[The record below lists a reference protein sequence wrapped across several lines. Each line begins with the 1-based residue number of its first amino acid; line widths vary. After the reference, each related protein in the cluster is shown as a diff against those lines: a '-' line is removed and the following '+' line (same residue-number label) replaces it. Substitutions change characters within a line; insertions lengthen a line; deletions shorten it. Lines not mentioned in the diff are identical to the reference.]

1 MGETQMFTTAM
12 AGMMQQIG
20 TFALTAEPAKEPS
33 AIAGFFQYAIS
44 ISPRLFEGLKMT
56 LAMTV
61 CALALGIIMGMVSC
75 LFSIS
80 KNKVL
85 NKIAGA
91 YLSVIRGTPLMIQ
104 ATFIYF
110 GLSAALH
117 VKISPFVASIIVLM
131 LNSGAYLSE
140 IFRSGISAINKGQM
154 EAARS
159 LGLPH
164 GVAMRKIIL
173 PQAFRI
179 VIPSVTNQFIITLKD
194 TSILSVI
201 GVAEMTK
208 QSQQIISNN
217 FRAFET
223 YAIVAVWYYIIVV
236 ILTHLFQLLER
247 RMSTK

>member
-1 MGETQMFTTAM
+1 MGEIFVTAM
-12 AGMMQQIG
+12 TNMFPQTGH
-20 TFALTAEPAKEPS
+20 FALAVGGS
-33 AIAGFFQYAIS
+33 SNFFEYAVS

-56 LAMTV
+56 IAMTV
-61 CALALGIIMGMVSC
+61 CSLILGILVGLLSC
-75 LFSIS
+75 FCSIS
-80 KNKVL
+80 KSFIL
-85 NKIAGA
+85 NKLSGA
-91 YLSVIRGTPLMIQ
+91 YLSIIRGTPLMVQ

-110 GLSAALH
+110 GLSAALNMP
-117 VKISPFVASIIVLM
+117 ITSFTASIIVLM

-164 GVAMRKIIL
+164 GVAMRMIIL

-201 GVAEMTK
+201 GVAEMMR
-208 QSQQIISNN
+208 QSQQLIANN

-223 YAIVAVWYYIIVV
+223 YAIVAVWYYVLVI
-236 ILTHLFQLLER
+236 ILTKLFKLLER
-247 RMSTK
+247 RLAN

>member
-1 MGETQMFTTAM
+1 MGEIFVTAM
-12 AGMMQQIG
+12 TNMFPQTGH
-20 TFALTAEPAKEPS
+20 FALAVGGS
-33 AIAGFFQYAIS
+33 SNFFEYAVS

-56 LAMTV
+56 IAMTV
-61 CALALGIIMGMVSC
+61 CSLILGILVGLLSC
-75 LFSIS
+75 FCSIS
-80 KNKVL
+80 KSFIL
-85 NKIAGA
+85 NKLSGA
-91 YLSVIRGTPLMIQ
+91 YLSIIRGTPLMVQ

-110 GLSAALH
+110 GLSAALNMP
-117 VKISPFVASIIVLM
+117 ITSFTASIIVLM

-201 GVAEMTK
+201 GVAEMMR
-208 QSQQIISNN
+208 QSQQLIANN
-217 FRAFET
+217 FCAFET
-223 YAIVAVWYYIIVV
+223 YAIVAVWYYVLVI
-236 ILTHLFQLLER
+236 ILTKLFKLLER
-247 RMSTK
+247 RLAN

>member
-1 MGETQMFTTAM
+1 MGEIFVTAM
-12 AGMMQQIG
+12 TNMFPQTGH
-20 TFALTAEPAKEPS
+20 FALAVGGS
-33 AIAGFFQYAIS
+33 SNFFEYAVS

-56 LAMTV
+56 IAMTV
-61 CALALGIIMGMVSC
+61 CSLILGILVGLLSC
-75 LFSIS
+75 FCSIS
-80 KNKVL
+80 KSFIL
-85 NKIAGA
+85 NKLSGA
-91 YLSVIRGTPLMIQ
+91 YLSIIRGTPLMVQ

-110 GLSAALH
+110 GLSAALNMP
-117 VKISPFVASIIVLM
+117 ITSFTASIIVLM

-140 IFRSGISAINKGQM
+140 IFRSGINKGQM

-201 GVAEMTK
+201 GVAEMMR
-208 QSQQIISNN
+208 QSQQLIANN

-223 YAIVAVWYYIIVV
+223 YAIVAVWYYVLVI
-236 ILTHLFQLLER
+236 ILTKLFKLLER
-247 RMSTK
+247 RLAN

>member
-1 MGETQMFTTAM
+1 MGEIFVTAM
-12 AGMMQQIG
+12 TNMFPQTGH
-20 TFALTAEPAKEPS
+20 FALAVGGS
-33 AIAGFFQYAIS
+33 SNFFEYAVS
-44 ISPRLFEGLKMT
+44 ISPRLVEGLKMT
-56 LAMTV
+56 IAMTV
-61 CALALGIIMGMVSC
+61 CSLILGILVGLLSC
-75 LFSIS
+75 FCSIS
-80 KNKVL
+80 KSFIL
-85 NKIAGA
+85 NKLSGA
-91 YLSVIRGTPLMIQ
+91 YLSIIRGTPLMVQ

-110 GLSAALH
+110 GLSAALNMP
-117 VKISPFVASIIVLM
+117 ITSFTASIIVLM

-201 GVAEMTK
+201 GVAEMMR
-208 QSQQIISNN
+208 QSQQLIANN

-223 YAIVAVWYYIIVV
+223 YAIVAVWYYVLVI
-236 ILTHLFQLLER
+236 ILTKLFKLLER
-247 RMSTK
+247 RLAN

>member
-1 MGETQMFTTAM
+1 MGEIFVTAM
-12 AGMMQQIG
+12 TNMFPQTGH
-20 TFALTAEPAKEPS
+20 FALAVGGS
-33 AIAGFFQYAIS
+33 SNFFEYAVS

-56 LAMTV
+56 IAMTV
-61 CALALGIIMGMVSC
+61 CSLILGILVGLLSC
-75 LFSIS
+75 FCSIS
-80 KNKVL
+80 KSFIL
-85 NKIAGA
+85 NKLSGA
-91 YLSVIRGTPLMIQ
+91 YLSIIRGTPLMVQ

-110 GLSAALH
+110 GLSAALNMP
-117 VKISPFVASIIVLM
+117 ITSFTASIIVLM
-131 LNSGAYLSE
+131 LNSGAYLPE
-140 IFRSGISAINKGQM
+140 ILRSGISAINKGQM

-201 GVAEMTK
+201 GVAEMMR
-208 QSQQIISNN
+208 QSQQLIANN

-223 YAIVAVWYYIIVV
+223 YAIVAVWYYVLVI
-236 ILTHLFQLLER
+236 ILTKLFKLLER
-247 RMSTK
+247 RLAN

>member
-1 MGETQMFTTAM
+1 MGEIFVTAM
-12 AGMMQQIG
+12 TNMFPQTGH
-20 TFALTAEPAKEPS
+20 FALAVGGS
-33 AIAGFFQYAIS
+33 SNFFEYAVS

-56 LAMTV
+56 IAMTV
-61 CALALGIIMGMVSC
+61 CSLILGILVGLLYC
-75 LFSIS
+75 FCSIS
-80 KNKVL
+80 KSFIL
-85 NKIAGA
+85 NKLSGA
-91 YLSVIRGTPLMIQ
+91 YLSIIRGTPLMVQ

-110 GLSAALH
+110 GLSAALNMP
-117 VKISPFVASIIVLM
+117 ITSFTASIIVLM

-201 GVAEMTK
+201 GVAEMMR
-208 QSQQIISNN
+208 QSQQLIANN

-223 YAIVAVWYYIIVV
+223 YAIVAVWYYVLVI
-236 ILTHLFQLLER
+236 ILTKLFKLLER
-247 RMSTK
+247 RLAN

>member
-1 MGETQMFTTAM
+1 MGEIFVTAM
-12 AGMMQQIG
+12 TNMFPQTGH
-20 TFALTAEPAKEPS
+20 FALAVGGS
-33 AIAGFFQYAIS
+33 SNFFEYAVS

-56 LAMTV
+56 IAMTV
-61 CALALGIIMGMVSC
+61 CSLILGILVGLLSC
-75 LFSIS
+75 FCSIS
-80 KNKVL
+80 KSFIL
-85 NKIAGA
+85 NKLSGA
-91 YLSVIRGTPLMIQ
+91 YLSIIRGTPLMVQ

-110 GLSAALH
+110 GLSAALNMP
-117 VKISPFVASIIVLM
+117 ITSFTASIIVLM

-201 GVAEMTK
+201 GVAEMMR
-208 QSQQIISNN
+208 QSQQLNANN

-223 YAIVAVWYYIIVV
+223 YAIVAVWYYVLVI
-236 ILTHLFQLLER
+236 ILTKLFKLLER
-247 RMSTK
+247 RLAN

>member
-1 MGETQMFTTAM
+1 MGEIFVTAM
-12 AGMMQQIG
+12 TNMFPQTGH
-20 TFALTAEPAKEPS
+20 FALAVGGS
-33 AIAGFFQYAIS
+33 SNFFEYAVS

-56 LAMTV
+56 IAMTV
-61 CALALGIIMGMVSC
+61 CSLILGILVGLLSC
-75 LFSIS
+75 FCSIS
-80 KNKVL
+80 KSFIL
-85 NKIAGA
+85 NKLSGA
-91 YLSVIRGTPLMIQ
+91 YLSIIRGTPLMVQ

-110 GLSAALH
+110 GLSAALNMP
-117 VKISPFVASIIVLM
+117 ITSFTASIIVLM
-131 LNSGAYLSE
+131 LNAGAYLSE

-201 GVAEMTK
+201 GVAEMMR
-208 QSQQIISNN
+208 QSQQLIANN

-223 YAIVAVWYYIIVV
+223 YAIVAVWYYVLVI
-236 ILTHLFQLLER
+236 ILTKLFKLLER
-247 RMSTK
+247 RLAN

>member
-1 MGETQMFTTAM
+1 MGEIFVTAM
-12 AGMMQQIG
+12 TIMFPQIG
-20 TFALTAEPAKEPS
+20 HFALAVGGS
-33 AIAGFFQYAIS
+33 SNFFEYAVS

-56 LAMTV
+56 IAMTV
-61 CALALGIIMGMVSC
+61 CSLILGILVGLLSC
-75 LFSIS
+75 FCSIS
-80 KNKVL
+80 KSFIL
-85 NKIAGA
+85 NKLSGA
-91 YLSVIRGTPLMIQ
+91 YLSIIRGTPLMVQ

-110 GLSAALH
+110 GLSAALNMP
-117 VKISPFVASIIVLM
+117 ITSFTASIIVLM

-201 GVAEMTK
+201 GVAEMMR
-208 QSQQIISNN
+208 QSQQLIANN

-223 YAIVAVWYYIIVV
+223 YAIVAVWYYVLVI
-236 ILTHLFQLLER
+236 ILTKLFKLLER
-247 RMSTK
+247 RLAN

>member
-1 MGETQMFTTAM
+1 MGEIFVTAM
-12 AGMMQQIG
+12 TNMFPQTGH
-20 TFALTAEPAKEPS
+20 FALAVGGS
-33 AIAGFFQYAIS
+33 SNFFEYAVS

-56 LAMTV
+56 IAMTV
-61 CALALGIIMGMVSC
+61 CSLILGILVGLLSC
-75 LFSIS
+75 FCSIS
-80 KNKVL
+80 KSFIL
-85 NKIAGA
+85 NKLSGA
-91 YLSVIRGTPLMIQ
+91 YLSIIRGTPLMVQ
-104 ATFIYF
+104 ATFICF
-110 GLSAALH
+110 GLSAALNMP
-117 VKISPFVASIIVLM
+117 ITSFTASIIVLM

-201 GVAEMTK
+201 GVAEMMR
-208 QSQQIISNN
+208 QSQQLIANN

-223 YAIVAVWYYIIVV
+223 YAIVAVWYYVLVI
-236 ILTHLFQLLER
+236 ILTKLFKLLER
-247 RMSTK
+247 RLAN

>member
-1 MGETQMFTTAM
+1 MPITSFT
-12 AGMMQQIG
+12 
-20 TFALTAEPAKEPS
+20 
-33 AIAGFFQYAIS
+33 
-44 ISPRLFEGLKMT
+44 
-56 LAMTV
+56 
-61 CALALGIIMGMVSC
+61 
-75 LFSIS
+75 
-80 KNKVL
+80 
-85 NKIAGA
+85 
-91 YLSVIRGTPLMIQ
+91 
-104 ATFIYF
+104 
-110 GLSAALH
+110 
-117 VKISPFVASIIVLM
+117 ASIIVLM

-201 GVAEMTK
+201 GVAEMMR
-208 QSQQIISNN
+208 QSQQLIANN

-223 YAIVAVWYYIIVV
+223 YAIVAVSYYVLVI
-236 ILTHLFQLLER
+236 ILTKLFKLLER
-247 RMSTK
+247 RLAN

>member
-1 MGETQMFTTAM
+1 MGEIFVTAM
-12 AGMMQQIG
+12 TNMFPQTGH
-20 TFALTAEPAKEPS
+20 FALAVGGS
-33 AIAGFFQYAIS
+33 SNFFEYAVS

-56 LAMTV
+56 IAMTV
-61 CALALGIIMGMVSC
+61 CSLILGILVGLLSC
-75 LFSIS
+75 FCSIS
-80 KNKVL
+80 KSFIL
-85 NKIAGA
+85 NKLSGA
-91 YLSVIRGTPLMIQ
+91 YLSIIRGTPLMVQ

-110 GLSAALH
+110 GLSAALNMP
-117 VKISPFVASIIVLM
+117 ITSFTASIIVLM

-201 GVAEMTK
+201 GVAEMMR
-208 QSQQIISNN
+208 QSQQLIANN

-223 YAIVAVWYYIIVV
+223 Y
-236 ILTHLFQLLER
+236 ILTKLFKLLER
-247 RMSTK
+247 RLAN

>member
-1 MGETQMFTTAM
+1 MGEIFVTAM
-12 AGMMQQIG
+12 TNMFPQTGH
-20 TFALTAEPAKEPS
+20 FALAVGGS
-33 AIAGFFQYAIS
+33 SNFFEYAVS

-56 LAMTV
+56 IAMTV
-61 CALALGIIMGMVSC
+61 CSLILGILVGLLSC
-75 LFSIS
+75 FCSIS
-80 KNKVL
+80 KSFIL
-85 NKIAGA
+85 NKLSGA
-91 YLSVIRGTPLMIQ
+91 YLSIIRGTPLMVQ

-110 GLSAALH
+110 GLSAALNMP
-117 VKISPFVASIIVLM
+117 ITSFTASIIVLM

-164 GVAMRKIIL
+164 SVAMRKIIL

-201 GVAEMTK
+201 GVAEMMR
-208 QSQQIISNN
+208 QSQQLIANN

-223 YAIVAVWYYIIVV
+223 YAIVAVWYYVLVI
-236 ILTHLFQLLER
+236 ILTKLFKLLER
-247 RMSTK
+247 RLAN

>member
-1 MGETQMFTTAM
+1 MGEIFVTAM
-12 AGMMQQIG
+12 TNMFPQTGH
-20 TFALTAEPAKEPS
+20 FALAVGGS
-33 AIAGFFQYAIS
+33 SNFFEYAVS

-56 LAMTV
+56 IAMTV
-61 CALALGIIMGMVSC
+61 CSLILGILVGLLSC
-75 LFSIS
+75 FCSIS
-80 KNKVL
+80 KSFIL
-85 NKIAGA
+85 NKLSGA
-91 YLSVIRGTPLMIQ
+91 YLSIIRGTPLMVQ

-110 GLSAALH
+110 GLSAALNMP
-117 VKISPFVASIIVLM
+117 ITSFTASIIVLM

-201 GVAEMTK
+201 GVAEMMR
-208 QSQQIISNN
+208 QSQQLIANK

-223 YAIVAVWYYIIVV
+223 YAIVAVWYYVLVI
-236 ILTHLFQLLER
+236 ILTKLFKLLER
-247 RMSTK
+247 RLAN

>member
-1 MGETQMFTTAM
+1 MGEIFVTAM
-12 AGMMQQIG
+12 TNMFPQTGH
-20 TFALTAEPAKEPS
+20 FALAVGGS
-33 AIAGFFQYAIS
+33 SNFFEYAVS

-56 LAMTV
+56 IAMTV
-61 CALALGIIMGMVSC
+61 CSLILGILVGLLSC
-75 LFSIS
+75 FCSIS
-80 KNKVL
+80 KSFIL
-85 NKIAGA
+85 NKLSGA
-91 YLSVIRGTPLMIQ
+91 YLSIIRGTPLMVQ

-110 GLSAALH
+110 GLSASLNMP
-117 VKISPFVASIIVLM
+117 ITSFTASIIVLM

-201 GVAEMTK
+201 GVAEMMR
-208 QSQQIISNN
+208 QSQQLIANN

-223 YAIVAVWYYIIVV
+223 YAIVAVWYYVLVI
-236 ILTHLFQLLER
+236 ILTKLFKLLER
-247 RMSTK
+247 RLAN

>member
-1 MGETQMFTTAM
+1 MGEIFVTAM
-12 AGMMQQIG
+12 TNMFPQTGH
-20 TFALTAEPAKEPS
+20 FALAVGGSSNFYE
-33 AIAGFFQYAIS
+33 YAVS

-56 LAMTV
+56 IAMTV
-61 CALALGIIMGMVSC
+61 CSLILGILVGLLSC
-75 LFSIS
+75 FCSIS
-80 KNKVL
+80 KSFIL
-85 NKIAGA
+85 NKLSGA
-91 YLSVIRGTPLMIQ
+91 YLSIIRGTPLMVQ

-110 GLSAALH
+110 GLSAALNMP
-117 VKISPFVASIIVLM
+117 ITSFTASIIVLM

-201 GVAEMTK
+201 GVAEMMR
-208 QSQQIISNN
+208 QSQQLIANN

-223 YAIVAVWYYIIVV
+223 YAIVAVWYYVLVI
-236 ILTHLFQLLER
+236 ILTKLFKLLER
-247 RMSTK
+247 RLAN

>member
-1 MGETQMFTTAM
+1 MGEIFVTAM
-12 AGMMQQIG
+12 TNMFPQTGH
-20 TFALTAEPAKEPS
+20 FALAVGGS
-33 AIAGFFQYAIS
+33 SNFFEYAVS
-44 ISPRLFEGLKMT
+44 IFPRLFEGLKMT
-56 LAMTV
+56 IAMTV
-61 CALALGIIMGMVSC
+61 CSLILGILVGLLSC
-75 LFSIS
+75 VCSIS
-80 KNKVL
+80 KSFIL
-85 NKIAGA
+85 NKLSGA
-91 YLSVIRGTPLMIQ
+91 YLSIIRGTPLMVQ

-110 GLSAALH
+110 GLSAALNMP
-117 VKISPFVASIIVLM
+117 ITSFTASIIVLM

-201 GVAEMTK
+201 GVAEMMR
-208 QSQQIISNN
+208 QSQQLIANN

-223 YAIVAVWYYIIVV
+223 YAIVAVWYYVLVI
-236 ILTHLFQLLER
+236 ILTKLFKLLER
-247 RMSTK
+247 RLAN

>member
-1 MGETQMFTTAM
+1 MGEIFVTAM
-12 AGMMQQIG
+12 TNIFPQTGH
-20 TFALTAEPAKEPS
+20 FALAVGGS
-33 AIAGFFQYAIS
+33 SNFFEYAVS

-56 LAMTV
+56 IAMTV
-61 CALALGIIMGMVSC
+61 CSLILGILVGLLSC
-75 LFSIS
+75 FCSIS
-80 KNKVL
+80 KSFIL
-85 NKIAGA
+85 NKLSGA
-91 YLSVIRGTPLMIQ
+91 YLSIIRGTPLMVQ

-110 GLSAALH
+110 GLSAALNMP
-117 VKISPFVASIIVLM
+117 ITSFTASIIVLM

-201 GVAEMTK
+201 GVAEMMR
-208 QSQQIISNN
+208 QSQQLIANN

-223 YAIVAVWYYIIVV
+223 YAIVAVWYYVLVI
-236 ILTHLFQLLER
+236 ILTKLFKLLER
-247 RMSTK
+247 RLAN

>member
-1 MGETQMFTTAM
+1 MGEIFVTAM
-12 AGMMQQIG
+12 TNMFPQTGH
-20 TFALTAEPAKEPS
+20 FALAVGGS
-33 AIAGFFQYAIS
+33 SNFFEYAVS

-56 LAMTV
+56 IAMTV
-61 CALALGIIMGMVSC
+61 CSLILGILVGLLSC
-75 LFSIS
+75 FCSIS
-80 KNKVL
+80 KSFIL
-85 NKIAGA
+85 NKLSGA
-91 YLSVIRGTPLMIQ
+91 YLSIIRGTPLMVQ

-110 GLSAALH
+110 GLSAALNMP
-117 VKISPFVASIIVLM
+117 ITSFTASIIVLM

-140 IFRSGISAINKGQM
+140 IFRSGSSAINKGQM

-201 GVAEMTK
+201 GVAEMMR
-208 QSQQIISNN
+208 QSQQLIANN

-223 YAIVAVWYYIIVV
+223 YAIVAVWYYVLVI
-236 ILTHLFQLLER
+236 ILTKLFKLLER
-247 RMSTK
+247 RLAN

>member
-1 MGETQMFTTAM
+1 MGEIFVTAM
-12 AGMMQQIG
+12 TNMFPQTGH
-20 TFALTAEPAKEPS
+20 FALAVGGS
-33 AIAGFFQYAIS
+33 SNFFECAVS
-44 ISPRLFEGLKMT
+44 ISPRLFEWLKMT
-56 LAMTV
+56 IAMTV
-61 CALALGIIMGMVSC
+61 CSLILGILVGLLSC
-75 LFSIS
+75 FCSIS
-80 KNKVL
+80 KSFIL
-85 NKIAGA
+85 NKLSGA
-91 YLSVIRGTPLMIQ
+91 YLSIIRGTPLMVQ

-110 GLSAALH
+110 GLSAALNMP
-117 VKISPFVASIIVLM
+117 ITSFTASIIVLM

-201 GVAEMTK
+201 GVAEMMR
-208 QSQQIISNN
+208 QSQQLIANN

-223 YAIVAVWYYIIVV
+223 YAIVAVWYYVLVI
-236 ILTHLFQLLER
+236 ILTKLFKLLER
-247 RMSTK
+247 RLAN

>member
-1 MGETQMFTTAM
+1 MGEIFVTAM
-12 AGMMQQIG
+12 TNMFPQTGH
-20 TFALTAEPAKEPS
+20 FALAVGGS
-33 AIAGFFQYAIS
+33 SNFFEYAVS

-56 LAMTV
+56 IAMTV
-61 CALALGIIMGMVSC
+61 CSLILGILVGLLSC
-75 LFSIS
+75 FCSIS
-80 KNKVL
+80 KSFIL
-85 NKIAGA
+85 NKLSGA
-91 YLSVIRGTPLMIQ
+91 YLSIIRGTPLMVQ

-110 GLSAALH
+110 GLSAALNMP
-117 VKISPFVASIIVLM
+117 ITSFTASIIVLM

-201 GVAEMTK
+201 GVAEMMR
-208 QSQQIISNN
+208 QSQQLIANS

-223 YAIVAVWYYIIVV
+223 YAIVAVWYYVLVI
-236 ILTHLFQLLER
+236 ILTKLFKLLER
-247 RMSTK
+247 RLAN

>member
-1 MGETQMFTTAM
+1 MAEIFVTAM
-12 AGMMQQIG
+12 TNMFPQTGH
-20 TFALTAEPAKEPS
+20 FALAVGGS
-33 AIAGFFQYAIS
+33 SNFFEYAVS

-56 LAMTV
+56 IAMTV
-61 CALALGIIMGMVSC
+61 CSLILGILVGLLSC
-75 LFSIS
+75 FCSIS
-80 KNKVL
+80 KSFIL
-85 NKIAGA
+85 NKLSGA
-91 YLSVIRGTPLMIQ
+91 YLSIIRGTPLMVQ

-110 GLSAALH
+110 GLSAALNMP
-117 VKISPFVASIIVLM
+117 ITSFTASIIVLM

-201 GVAEMTK
+201 GVAEMMR
-208 QSQQIISNN
+208 QSQQLIANN

-223 YAIVAVWYYIIVV
+223 YAIVAVWYYVLVI
-236 ILTHLFQLLER
+236 ILTKLFKLLER
-247 RMSTK
+247 RLAN

>member
-1 MGETQMFTTAM
+1 MGEIFVTAM
-12 AGMMQQIG
+12 TNMFPQAGH
-20 TFALTAEPAKEPS
+20 FALAVGGS
-33 AIAGFFQYAIS
+33 SNFFEYAVS
-44 ISPRLFEGLKMT
+44 IFPRLFEGLKMT
-56 LAMTV
+56 IAMTV
-61 CALALGIIMGMVSC
+61 CSLILGILVGLLSC
-75 LFSIS
+75 FCSIS
-80 KNKVL
+80 KSFIL
-85 NKIAGA
+85 NKLSGA
-91 YLSVIRGTPLMIQ
+91 YLSIIRGTPLMVQ

-110 GLSAALH
+110 GLSAALNMP
-117 VKISPFVASIIVLM
+117 ITSFTASIIVLM

-201 GVAEMTK
+201 GVAEMMR
-208 QSQQIISNN
+208 QSQQLIANN

-223 YAIVAVWYYIIVV
+223 YAIVAVWYYVLVI
-236 ILTHLFQLLER
+236 ILTKLFKLLER
-247 RMSTK
+247 RLAN

>member
-1 MGETQMFTTAM
+1 MGEIFVTAM
-12 AGMMQQIG
+12 TNMFPQTGH
-20 TFALTAEPAKEPS
+20 FALAVGGS
-33 AIAGFFQYAIS
+33 SNFFEYAVS

-56 LAMTV
+56 IAMTV
-61 CALALGIIMGMVSC
+61 CSLILGILVGLLSC
-75 LFSIS
+75 FCSIS
-80 KNKVL
+80 KSFIL
-85 NKIAGA
+85 NKLSGA
-91 YLSVIRGTPLMIQ
+91 YLSIIRGTPLMVQ

-110 GLSAALH
+110 GLSAALNMP
-117 VKISPFVASIIVLM
+117 ITSFTASIIVLM

-201 GVAEMTK
+201 GVAEMMR
-208 QSQQIISNN
+208 QSQQLIANN

-223 YAIVAVWYYIIVV
+223 YAIVAVWYYVLVI
-236 ILTHLFQLLER
+236 ILTKLFKLLER
-247 RMSTK
+247 RPAN

>member
-1 MGETQMFTTAM
+1 MGEIFVTAM
-12 AGMMQQIG
+12 TNMFPQTGH
-20 TFALTAEPAKEPS
+20 FALAVGGS
-33 AIAGFFQYAIS
+33 SNFFEYAVS

-56 LAMTV
+56 IAMTV
-61 CALALGIIMGMVSC
+61 CSLILGILVGLLSC
-75 LFSIS
+75 FCSIS
-80 KNKVL
+80 KSFIL
-85 NKIAGA
+85 NKLSGA
-91 YLSVIRGTPLMIQ
+91 YLSIIRGTPLMVQ

-110 GLSAALH
+110 GLSAALNMP
-117 VKISPFVASIIVLM
+117 ITSFTASIIVLM

-159 LGLPH
+159 MGLPH

-201 GVAEMTK
+201 GVAEMMR
-208 QSQQIISNN
+208 QSQQLIANN
-217 FRAFET
+217 YRAFET
-223 YAIVAVWYYIIVV
+223 YAIVAVWYYVLVI
-236 ILTHLFQLLER
+236 ILTKLFKLLER
-247 RMSTK
+247 RLAN

>member
-1 MGETQMFTTAM
+1 MGEIFVTAM
-12 AGMMQQIG
+12 TNMFPQTGH
-20 TFALTAEPAKEPS
+20 FALAVGGSSNFFEY
-33 AIAGFFQYAIS
+33 AGS

-56 LAMTV
+56 IAMTV
-61 CALALGIIMGMVSC
+61 CSLILGILVGLLSC
-75 LFSIS
+75 FCSIS
-80 KNKVL
+80 KSFIL
-85 NKIAGA
+85 NKLSGA
-91 YLSVIRGTPLMIQ
+91 YLSIIRGTPLMVQ

-110 GLSAALH
+110 GLSAALNMP
-117 VKISPFVASIIVLM
+117 ITSFTASIIVLM

-201 GVAEMTK
+201 GVAEMMR
-208 QSQQIISNN
+208 QSQQLIANN

-223 YAIVAVWYYIIVV
+223 YAIVAVWYYVLVI
-236 ILTHLFQLLER
+236 ILTKLFKLLER
-247 RMSTK
+247 RLAN

>member
-1 MGETQMFTTAM
+1 MGVIFVTAM
-12 AGMMQQIG
+12 TNMFPQTGH
-20 TFALTAEPAKEPS
+20 FALAVGGS
-33 AIAGFFQYAIS
+33 SNFFEYAVS

-56 LAMTV
+56 IAMTV
-61 CALALGIIMGMVSC
+61 CSLILGILVGLLSC
-75 LFSIS
+75 FCSIS
-80 KNKVL
+80 KSFIL
-85 NKIAGA
+85 NKLSGA
-91 YLSVIRGTPLMIQ
+91 YLSIIRGTPLMVQ

-110 GLSAALH
+110 GLSAALNMP
-117 VKISPFVASIIVLM
+117 ITSFTASIIVLM

-201 GVAEMTK
+201 GVAEMMR
-208 QSQQIISNN
+208 QSQQLIANN

-223 YAIVAVWYYIIVV
+223 YAIVAVWYYVLVI
-236 ILTHLFQLLER
+236 ILTKLFKLLER
-247 RMSTK
+247 RLAN

>member
-1 MGETQMFTTAM
+1 MGEIFVTAM
-12 AGMMQQIG
+12 TNMFPQTGH
-20 TFALTAEPAKEPS
+20 FALAVGGS
-33 AIAGFFQYAIS
+33 SNFFEYAVS

-56 LAMTV
+56 IAMTV
-61 CALALGIIMGMVSC
+61 CSLILGILVGLLSC
-75 LFSIS
+75 FCSIS
-80 KNKVL
+80 KSFIL
-85 NKIAGA
+85 NKLSGA
-91 YLSVIRGTPLMIQ
+91 YLSIIRGTPLMVQ

-110 GLSAALH
+110 GLSAALNMP
-117 VKISPFVASIIVLM
+117 ITSFTASIIVLM

-201 GVAEMTK
+201 GVAEMMR
-208 QSQQIISNN
+208 QSQQLIANN

-223 YAIVAVWYYIIVV
+223 YTIVAVWYYVLVI
-236 ILTHLFQLLER
+236 ILTKLFKLLER
-247 RMSTK
+247 RLAN

>member
-1 MGETQMFTTAM
+1 MGEIFVTAM
-12 AGMMQQIG
+12 TNMFPQTGH
-20 TFALTAEPAKEPS
+20 FALAVGGS
-33 AIAGFFQYAIS
+33 SNFFEYAVS
-44 ISPRLFEGLKMT
+44 ISSRLFEGLKMT
-56 LAMTV
+56 IAMTV
-61 CALALGIIMGMVSC
+61 CSLILGILVVLLSC
-75 LFSIS
+75 FCSIS
-80 KNKVL
+80 KSFIL
-85 NKIAGA
+85 NKLSGA
-91 YLSVIRGTPLMIQ
+91 YLSIIRGTPLMVQ

-110 GLSAALH
+110 GLSAALNMP
-117 VKISPFVASIIVLM
+117 ITSFTASIIVLM

-179 VIPSVTNQFIITLKD
+179 VIPSVTNRFIITLKD

-201 GVAEMTK
+201 GVAEMMR
-208 QSQQIISNN
+208 QSQQLIANN

-223 YAIVAVWYYIIVV
+223 YAIVAVWYYVLVI
-236 ILTHLFQLLER
+236 ILTKLFKLLER
-247 RMSTK
+247 RLAN